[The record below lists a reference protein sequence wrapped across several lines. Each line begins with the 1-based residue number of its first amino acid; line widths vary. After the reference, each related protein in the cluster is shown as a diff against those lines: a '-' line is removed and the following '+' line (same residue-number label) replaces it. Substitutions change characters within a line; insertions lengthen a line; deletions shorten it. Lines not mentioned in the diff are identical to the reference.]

1 VSTRLR
7 RATKGSAIAA
17 LVLLLVGV
25 AAYASSYDELA
36 RLMDPEEN
44 NLADLHSGESAQIE
58 ISGGSQIAALRLI
71 NESSTE
77 KPQVRLVGVDGVEE
91 EGREPNLLDTKWIS
105 EDGGRIYEAVRI
117 YEPGLT
123 GTFTIHND
131 AEQRLIVVDNAELQ
145 SKLLAEPFLLLM
157 MISCCGGLSATLAAI
172 ILFFLQ
178 LRNRGETEQ
187 KVSGLVVDGQ
197 VMTTNELYRMQRGGA
212 KEEPVESA
220 MADPFVD
227 RESKTTRQ
235 EEMQDSKEEST
246 DSAKIESDSVEWRS
260 WDEG

>member
-36 RLMDPEEN
+36 GLMDPEEN

-77 KPQVRLVGVDGVEE
+77 NPQVRLVGVDGEE

-145 SKLLAEPFLLLM
+145 SKLLAEPLLLLM

-212 KEEPVESA
+212 KEEPVDSA
-220 MADPFVD
+220 VADPFVD

-235 EEMQDSKEEST
+235 EEIPDSKEEFT
-246 DSAKIESDSVEWRS
+246 DSAKIDSDSVEWRS

>member
-1 VSTRLR
+1 MSTRLR

-44 NLADLHSGESAQIE
+44 NLADLDSGESTQIE

-123 GTFTIHND
+123 GTYTIHND

-145 SKLLAEPFLLLM
+145 SKLLAEPLLLLM

-220 MADPFVD
+220 VADPFVD

-235 EEMQDSKEEST
+235 EEIQDSKEEST
-246 DSAKIESDSVEWRS
+246 DSAKIDADSVEWRS

>member
-25 AAYASSYDELA
+25 AAYASSYEELA

-77 KPQVRLVGVDGVEE
+77 NPQVRLIGVDGEE

-105 EDGGRIYEAVRI
+105 EDSGRIYEAVRI

-145 SKLLAEPFLLLM
+145 SKLLAEPLLLLM
-157 MISCCGGLSATLAAI
+157 MISCCGGLTATLAAI

-212 KEEPVESA
+212 KEEPGESA
-220 MADPFVD
+220 VADPFVD

-235 EEMQDSKEEST
+235 EEITDSKEEST
-246 DSAKIESDSVEWRS
+246 DSANIDSDSVEWRS

>member
-1 VSTRLR
+1 MSTRLR

-25 AAYASSYDELA
+25 AAYASSYEELA

-77 KPQVRLVGVDGVEE
+77 NPQVRLIGVDGEE

-105 EDGGRIYEAVRI
+105 EDSGRIYEAVRI

-145 SKLLAEPFLLLM
+145 SKLLAEPLLLLM
-157 MISCCGGLSATLAAI
+157 MISCCGGLTATLAAI

-212 KEEPVESA
+212 KEETGESA
-220 MADPFVD
+220 VADPFVD

-235 EEMQDSKEEST
+235 EKITDSKEEST
-246 DSAKIESDSVEWRS
+246 DSAKIDSDSVEWRS

>member
-1 VSTRLR
+1 MSTRLR

-25 AAYASSYDELA
+25 AAYASSYEELG

-44 NLADLHSGESAQIE
+44 NLADLYSGESAQIE

-77 KPQVRLVGVDGVEE
+77 NPQVRLIGVDGKE

-145 SKLLAEPFLLLM
+145 SKLLAEPLLLLM
-157 MISCCGGLSATLAAI
+157 MISCCGGVTATLAAI

-212 KEEPVESA
+212 KEEPGESA
-220 MADPFVD
+220 VADPFVD

-235 EEMQDSKEEST
+235 EEITDSKEEST
-246 DSAKIESDSVEWRS
+246 DSAKIDSDSVEWRS

>member
-1 VSTRLR
+1 MSTRLR

-25 AAYASSYDELA
+25 AAYASSYEELG

-77 KPQVRLVGVDGVEE
+77 NPQVRLIGVDGKE

-105 EDGGRIYEAVRI
+105 EDSGRIYEAVRI

-145 SKLLAEPFLLLM
+145 SKLLAEPLLLLM
-157 MISCCGGLSATLAAI
+157 MISCCGGLTATLAAI

-212 KEEPVESA
+212 KEEPGESA
-220 MADPFVD
+220 VADPFVD

-235 EEMQDSKEEST
+235 EEITDSKEEST
-246 DSAKIESDSVEWRS
+246 DSANIDSDSVEWRS

>member
-36 RLMDPEEN
+36 KLMNPEEN

-77 KPQVRLVGVDGVEE
+77 NPQVRLVGVDGEE

-145 SKLLAEPFLLLM
+145 SKLLAEPLLLLM

-212 KEEPVESA
+212 KEEPVDSA
-220 MADPFVD
+220 VADPFVD

-235 EEMQDSKEEST
+235 EEIQDSKEEST
-246 DSAKIESDSVEWRS
+246 DSAKIDSDSVEWRS

>member
-25 AAYASSYDELA
+25 AAYASSYEELA

-77 KPQVRLVGVDGVEE
+77 NPQVRLIGVDGKE

-105 EDGGRIYEAVRI
+105 EDSGRIYEAVRI

-145 SKLLAEPFLLLM
+145 SKLLAEPLLLLM
-157 MISCCGGLSATLAAI
+157 MISCCGGLTATLAAI

-212 KEEPVESA
+212 KEEPGESA
-220 MADPFVD
+220 VADPFVD

-235 EEMQDSKEEST
+235 EEITDSKEEST
-246 DSAKIESDSVEWRS
+246 DSAKIDSDSVEWRS

>member
-25 AAYASSYDELA
+25 AAYASSYEELA

-77 KPQVRLVGVDGVEE
+77 NPQVRLIGVDGKE

-105 EDGGRIYEAVRI
+105 EDSGRIYEAVRI

-145 SKLLAEPFLLLM
+145 SKLLAEPLLLLM
-157 MISCCGGLSATLAAI
+157 MISCCGGLTATLAAI

-212 KEEPVESA
+212 KEEPGESA
-220 MADPFVD
+220 VADPFVD

-235 EEMQDSKEEST
+235 EEITDSKEEST
-246 DSAKIESDSVEWRS
+246 DSANIDSDSVEWRS

>member
-1 VSTRLR
+1 MSTRLR

-25 AAYASSYDELA
+25 AAYASSYEELA

-77 KPQVRLVGVDGVEE
+77 NPQVRLIGVDGEE

-105 EDGGRIYEAVRI
+105 EDSGRIYEAVRI

-145 SKLLAEPFLLLM
+145 SKLLAEPLLLLM
-157 MISCCGGLSATLAAI
+157 MISCCGGLTATLAAI

-212 KEEPVESA
+212 KEEPGESA
-220 MADPFVD
+220 VADPFVD

-235 EEMQDSKEEST
+235 EEITDSKEEST
-246 DSAKIESDSVEWRS
+246 DSANIDSDSVEWRS

>member
-25 AAYASSYDELA
+25 AAYASSYEELA

-77 KPQVRLVGVDGVEE
+77 NPQVRLIGVDGKE

-105 EDGGRIYEAVRI
+105 EDSGRIYEAVRI

-145 SKLLAEPFLLLM
+145 SKLLAEPLLLLM
-157 MISCCGGLSATLAAI
+157 MISCCGGVTATLAAI

-212 KEEPVESA
+212 KEEPGESA
-220 MADPFVD
+220 VADPFVD

-235 EEMQDSKEEST
+235 EEITDSKEEST
-246 DSAKIESDSVEWRS
+246 DSAKIDSDSVEWRS

>member
-77 KPQVRLVGVDGVEE
+77 NPQVRLVGVDGEE

-105 EDGGRIYEAVRI
+105 EDSGRIYEAVRI

-145 SKLLAEPFLLLM
+145 SKLLAEPLLLLM
-157 MISCCGGLSATLAAI
+157 MIGCCGGLSATLAAI

-197 VMTTNELYRMQRGGA
+197 VMTTNELYRMQRGGV

>member
-1 VSTRLR
+1 MSTRLR

-44 NLADLHSGESAQIE
+44 SLADLQSGESAQIE
-58 ISGGSQIAALRLI
+58 ISGGAQIAALRLI

-77 KPQVRLVGVDGVEE
+77 NPQVRLVGADGEE

-105 EDGGRIYEAVRI
+105 EDGGRIYESVRI
-117 YEPGLT
+117 YGPGLT

-145 SKLLAEPFLLLM
+145 SKLLTEPLLLLM
-157 MISCCGGLSATLAAI
+157 IISCCGGSTATLAAI

-178 LRNRGETEQ
+178 MRNRGETEQ
-187 KVSGLVVDGQ
+187 KVSGLVVDGR

-212 KEEPVESA
+212 KEEPVESVV
-220 MADPFVD
+220 ADPFVD

-235 EEMQDSKEEST
+235 EEIQDSKEEST
-246 DSAKIESDSVEWRS
+246 DSAKIDSDSVEWRS

>member
-77 KPQVRLVGVDGVEE
+77 NPQVRLVGVDGEE
-91 EGREPNLLDTKWIS
+91 EGREPNLLDSPLRES

-220 MADPFVD
+220 VADPFVD

-235 EEMQDSKEEST
+235 EKIQDSKEEST
-246 DSAKIESDSVEWRS
+246 DSAKIDSDSVEWRS

>member
-1 VSTRLR
+1 MSTRLR

-36 RLMDPEEN
+36 GLMDPEKN

-77 KPQVRLVGVDGVEE
+77 YPQVRLVGVDGEE

-105 EDGGRIYEAVRI
+105 EDSGRIYEAVRI
-117 YEPGLT
+117 YEPGST

-157 MISCCGGLSATLAAI
+157 IISCCGGLSATLAAI

-220 MADPFVD
+220 VADPFVD

-235 EEMQDSKEEST
+235 EKIQDSKEEST
-246 DSAKIESDSVEWRS
+246 DSAKIDSDSVEWRS

>member
-36 RLMDPEEN
+36 RLMNPEEN

-77 KPQVRLVGVDGVEE
+77 NPQVRLVGVDGEE

-145 SKLLAEPFLLLM
+145 SKLLAEPLLLLM

-220 MADPFVD
+220 VADPFVD

-235 EEMQDSKEEST
+235 EEIPDSKEEST
-246 DSAKIESDSVEWRS
+246 DSAKIDSDSVEWRS

>member
-1 VSTRLR
+1 MSTRLR

-77 KPQVRLVGVDGVEE
+77 NPQVRLVGVDGEE

-220 MADPFVD
+220 VADPFVD
-227 RESKTTRQ
+227 RESKTTRK
-235 EEMQDSKEEST
+235 EKIRDPKEEST
-246 DSAKIESDSVEWRS
+246 DSTKIDSDSVEWRS

>member
-1 VSTRLR
+1 MSTRLR

-36 RLMDPEEN
+36 KLMNPEEN

-77 KPQVRLVGVDGVEE
+77 NPQVRLVGVDGEE

-145 SKLLAEPFLLLM
+145 SKLLAEPLLLLM

-212 KEEPVESA
+212 KEEPVDSA
-220 MADPFVD
+220 VADPFVD

-235 EEMQDSKEEST
+235 EEIPDSKEEST
-246 DSAKIESDSVEWRS
+246 DSAKIDSDSVEWRS

>member
-25 AAYASSYDELA
+25 AACASSYDELA
-36 RLMDPEEN
+36 KLMNPEEN

-77 KPQVRLVGVDGVEE
+77 NPQVRLVGVDGEE

-220 MADPFVD
+220 VADPFVD

-235 EEMQDSKEEST
+235 EEIQDSKEEST
-246 DSAKIESDSVEWRS
+246 DSAKIDSDSVEWRS

>member
-25 AAYASSYDELA
+25 AAYASSYEEFG

-77 KPQVRLVGVDGVEE
+77 NPQVRLIGVDGKE

-105 EDGGRIYEAVRI
+105 EDSGRIYEAVRI

-145 SKLLAEPFLLLM
+145 SKLLAEPLLLLM
-157 MISCCGGLSATLAAI
+157 MISCCGGLTATLAAI

-212 KEEPVESA
+212 KEEPGESA
-220 MADPFVD
+220 VADPFVD

-235 EEMQDSKEEST
+235 EEITDSKEEST
-246 DSAKIESDSVEWRS
+246 DSANIDSDSVEWRS

>member
-1 VSTRLR
+1 MSTRLR

-44 NLADLHSGESAQIE
+44 NLADLDSGESAQIE

-77 KPQVRLVGVDGVEE
+77 DPQVRLVGVGGLE

-212 KEEPVESA
+212 KEEPGESA
-220 MADPFVD
+220 VADPFVD

-235 EEMQDSKEEST
+235 EEITDSKEEST
-246 DSAKIESDSVEWRS
+246 DSAKIDSDSVEWRS

>member
-1 VSTRLR
+1 MSTRLR

-44 NLADLHSGESAQIE
+44 NLADLDSGESTQIE

-77 KPQVRLVGVDGVEE
+77 KPQVRLVGVDGVVE

-117 YEPGLT
+117 YEPGLS

-220 MADPFVD
+220 VADPFVD

-235 EEMQDSKEEST
+235 EKIQDSKEEST
-246 DSAKIESDSVEWRS
+246 DSAKIDSDTVEWRS

>member
-1 VSTRLR
+1 MSTRLR

-44 NLADLHSGESAQIE
+44 NLADLDSGESAQIE

-77 KPQVRLVGVDGVEE
+77 DPQVRLVGVGGLE

-220 MADPFVD
+220 VADPFVV

-235 EEMQDSKEEST
+235 EKIQDSKEEST
-246 DSAKIESDSVEWRS
+246 DSAKIDSDTVEWRS

>member
-1 VSTRLR
+1 MSTRLR

-44 NLADLHSGESAQIE
+44 NLADLDSGESTQIE
-58 ISGGSQIAALRLI
+58 ISGGSQIVALRLI
-71 NESSTE
+71 NESSSE
-77 KPQVRLVGVDGVEE
+77 NPQVRLVGVDGVVE

-220 MADPFVD
+220 VADPFVD
-227 RESKTTRQ
+227 RESKTTRK
-235 EEMQDSKEEST
+235 EKIQDSKEEST
-246 DSAKIESDSVEWRS
+246 DSAKIDSDSVEWRS

>member
-1 VSTRLR
+1 MSTRLR

-44 NLADLHSGESAQIE
+44 NLADLDSGESAQIE

-77 KPQVRLVGVDGVEE
+77 DPQVRLVGVGGLE

-220 MADPFVD
+220 VADPFVD

-235 EEMQDSKEEST
+235 EKIQDSKEEST
-246 DSAKIESDSVEWRS
+246 DSAKIDSDTVEWRS

>member
-1 VSTRLR
+1 MSTRLR

-36 RLMDPEEN
+36 KLMNPEEN

-77 KPQVRLVGVDGVEE
+77 NPQVRLVGVDGEE

-145 SKLLAEPFLLLM
+145 SKLLAEPLLLLM
-157 MISCCGGLSATLAAI
+157 MIGCCGGLSATLAAI

-212 KEEPVESA
+212 KEEPVDSA
-220 MADPFVD
+220 VADPFVD

-235 EEMQDSKEEST
+235 EEIQDSKEEST
-246 DSAKIESDSVEWRS
+246 DSAKIDSDSVEWRS

>member
-44 NLADLHSGESAQIE
+44 NLADLDSGESAQIE

-77 KPQVRLVGVDGVEE
+77 DPQVRLVGVGGLE

-220 MADPFVD
+220 VADPFVD

-235 EEMQDSKEEST
+235 EKIQDSKEEST
-246 DSAKIESDSVEWRS
+246 DSAKIDSDTVEWRS

>member
-1 VSTRLR
+1 MSTRLR

-77 KPQVRLVGVDGVEE
+77 NPQVRLVGVDGEE

-117 YEPGLT
+117 YELGLT

-220 MADPFVD
+220 VADPFVD
-227 RESKTTRQ
+227 RESTTTRK
-235 EEMQDSKEEST
+235 EKIQDSKEEST
-246 DSAKIESDSVEWRS
+246 DSAKIDSDSVEWRS

>member
-36 RLMDPEEN
+36 KLMNPEEN

-77 KPQVRLVGVDGVEE
+77 NPQVRLVGVDGEE

-145 SKLLAEPFLLLM
+145 SKLLAEPLLLLM

-212 KEEPVESA
+212 KEEPVDSA
-220 MADPFVD
+220 VADPFVD

-235 EEMQDSKEEST
+235 EEIPDSKEEST
-246 DSAKIESDSVEWRS
+246 DSAKIDSDSVEWRS

>member
-1 VSTRLR
+1 MSTRLR

-25 AAYASSYDELA
+25 AAYASSYEELA

-77 KPQVRLVGVDGVEE
+77 NPQVRLIGVDGKE

-105 EDGGRIYEAVRI
+105 EDSGRIYEAVRI

-145 SKLLAEPFLLLM
+145 SKLLAEPLLLLM
-157 MISCCGGLSATLAAI
+157 MISCCGGLTATLAAI

-212 KEEPVESA
+212 KEEPGESA
-220 MADPFVD
+220 VADPFVD

-235 EEMQDSKEEST
+235 EEITDSKEEST
-246 DSAKIESDSVEWRS
+246 DSANIDSDSVEWRS

>member
-1 VSTRLR
+1 MSTRLR

-25 AAYASSYDELA
+25 AAYASSYEELA

-77 KPQVRLVGVDGVEE
+77 NPQVRLIGVDGKE

-105 EDGGRIYEAVRI
+105 EDSGRIYEAVRI

-145 SKLLAEPFLLLM
+145 SKLLAEPLLLLM
-157 MISCCGGLSATLAAI
+157 MISCCGGLTATLAAI

-212 KEEPVESA
+212 KEEPGESA
-220 MADPFVD
+220 VADPFVD

-235 EEMQDSKEEST
+235 EEITDSKEEST
-246 DSAKIESDSVEWRS
+246 DSAKIDSDSVEWRS

>member
-1 VSTRLR
+1 MSTRLR

-44 NLADLHSGESAQIE
+44 NLADLDSGESAQIE

-77 KPQVRLVGVDGVEE
+77 DPQVRLVGVGGLE

-220 MADPFVD
+220 VADPFVD

-235 EEMQDSKEEST
+235 EKIQDSKEEST
-246 DSAKIESDSVEWRS
+246 DSAKIDSDTVEWRS
-260 WDEG
+260 WDVG

>member
-1 VSTRLR
+1 MSTRLR

-36 RLMDPEEN
+36 KLMNPEEN
-44 NLADLHSGESAQIE
+44 NLADLHSCESAQIE

-77 KPQVRLVGVDGVEE
+77 NPQVRLVGVDGEE

-145 SKLLAEPFLLLM
+145 SKLLAEPLLLLM

-212 KEEPVESA
+212 KEEPVDSA
-220 MADPFVD
+220 VADPFVD

-235 EEMQDSKEEST
+235 EEIQDSKEEST
-246 DSAKIESDSVEWRS
+246 DSAKIDSDSVEWRS

>member
-1 VSTRLR
+1 MSTRLR

-36 RLMDPEEN
+36 RLMNPEEN

-77 KPQVRLVGVDGVEE
+77 NPQVRLVGVDGEE

-145 SKLLAEPFLLLM
+145 SKLLAEPLLLLM

-178 LRNRGETEQ
+178 LRNRSETEQ

-212 KEEPVESA
+212 KEEPVDSA
-220 MADPFVD
+220 VADPFVD

-235 EEMQDSKEEST
+235 EEIPDSKEESA
-246 DSAKIESDSVEWRS
+246 DSAKIDSDSVEWRS

>member
-1 VSTRLR
+1 MSTRLR

-25 AAYASSYDELA
+25 AAYASSYEELA

-77 KPQVRLVGVDGVEE
+77 NPQVRLIGVDGKE

-105 EDGGRIYEAVRI
+105 EDSGRIYEAVRI

-145 SKLLAEPFLLLM
+145 SKLLAEPLLLLM
-157 MISCCGGLSATLAAI
+157 MISCCGGVTATLAAI

-212 KEEPVESA
+212 KEEPGESA
-220 MADPFVD
+220 VADPFVD

-235 EEMQDSKEEST
+235 EEITDSKEEST
-246 DSAKIESDSVEWRS
+246 DSAKIDSDSVEWRS